1 MANMH
6 NVTPLNRGRGAPEY
20 RAAEPGADY
29 YRPPQVAEEEFNPM
43 QLGAMAWRNKGVII
57 GTTLLSVALA
67 LFAYT
72 QITPQ
77 YTAASQVRIEEQ
89 TRNVVA
95 LDAVVAATSG
105 DVDAIL
111 SEIQVMRSPELAM
124 RVINKL
130 DLRNNED
137 FNPDLLPPTRFDA
150 IRSSIAGLLPAS
162 VVKYIPGL
170 ADELPVEEGEGGGLL
185 NPEDAELA
193 AYFGP
198 EDVQHLKRFR
208 SALSVFVVGKSRVIQ
223 IGVTSPDPALAAD
236 TANALAETY
245 IEAQVEGKYRATQQA
260 NNWLDARVEELREQ
274 VAQGEEAIEAYRAE
288 VGLINADAVTLA
300 SEQVSQLSTQLIT
313 AEADKAAIE
322 ARLLEAEALLNS
334 SNFNATTDVL
344 NSLLISR
351 LREQEATLI
360 KEIDLLR
367 QNVGPGHP
375 EMVRAQSQLAGLRA
389 NINGEIT
396 KITEALR
403 NEVNVVNARI
413 ASLEEELRRANVN
426 VAELG
431 TSDRQVQALQLEVE
445 ANRRLLEVFLQRAKE
460 TDVQEDFQQAD
471 ATVISRAAIPAEP
484 SFPKKSLFGVAGVV
498 LGMMASVAIVFALEL
513 SDRTFRSMEQV
524 QRLTGYRALGLVP
537 RERAA
542 EKNVLRFVM
551 DKPFSTFGE
560 AMRRLFTKIQV
571 MTQDPRDNVI
581 VFTSAIPNEGK
592 SSTTAAMAVVAASL
606 GKQVVIIDCDI
617 RRPTIHQLFGLEAN
631 VGLVD
636 YLRGE
641 EDLEDIIQTHE
652 KSGVH
657 VIARGAKCDNP
668 MELIGSADMEQL
680 LRALSQTYDLVV
692 LDTAPVLAVTETQS
706 LIRMTNK
713 TVMMVR
719 WGSTNRNQVIAAL
732 NEIEDDLGEG
742 VGLVLTQVD
751 VKKNARYGYT
761 DSGYYSQALKKYYS
775 S

>member
-1 MANMH
+1 MSNMH
-6 NVTPLNRGRGAPEY
+6 NVTPISRNRGAQDYRGGDT
-20 RAAEPGADY
+20 GADY
-29 YRPPQVAEEEFNPM
+29 YRPPAGSDEEFNPM
-43 QLGAMAWRNKGVII
+43 QLGALAWRNKGVII
-57 GTTLLSVALA
+57 GTTMLSVALA
-67 LFAYT
+67 FFAYT

-77 YTAASQVRIEEQ
+77 YTASSQIRIEEQ
-89 TRNVVA
+89 VRNVVA
-95 LDAVVAATSG
+95 LDAVVAANSG
-105 DVDAIL
+105 DVDSIL
-111 SEIQVMRSPELAM
+111 SEVQVMRSPELAL

-130 DLRNNED
+130 DLRNNAK
-137 FNPDLLPPTRFDA
+137 FNADLLPPTRFDA
-150 IRSSIAGLLPAS
+150 IKSRVASILPSS
-162 VVKYIPGL
+162 VVKYVPGL
-170 ADELPVEEGEGGGLL
+170 SDALPEPAEEAGGLVTA
-185 NPEDAELA
+185 EDAELA
-193 AYFGP
+193 GFGP
-198 EDVQHLKRFR
+198 DDVGHLKAFR
-208 SALSVFVVGKSRVIQ
+208 SALSVFVVGKSRVIE
-223 IGVTSPDPALAAD
+223 IDFTSPDPGLAAEV
-236 TANALAETY
+236 ANALGETY

-260 NNWLDARVEELREQ
+260 NSWLNARLEELREQ
-274 VAQGEEAIEAYRAE
+274 VAVGEQAIEDYRAE

-300 SEQVSQLSTQLIT
+300 SQQVGLLSEQLI
-313 AEADKAAIE
+313 AAQADKAAIV
-322 ARLLEAEALLNS
+322 ARLEEAEALLNS
-334 SNFNATTDVL
+334 TGANATTDVL

-360 KEIDLLR
+360 KEISLLR

-375 EMVRAQSQLAGLRA
+375 EMVRAQSQLAGLRG
-389 NINGEIT
+389 NINSEIA

-413 ASLEEELRRANVN
+413 ETLENQLRSQNIE

-471 ATVISRAAIPAEP
+471 ATIISRAAAPTDP

-498 LGMMASVAIVFALEL
+498 LGMIASIAIVFALEL
-513 SDRTFRSMEQV
+513 SDRTFRSMEQL

-542 EKNVLRFVM
+542 EKHVLRFVI

-571 MTQDPRDNVI
+571 MTQDPSDNVI

-592 SSTTAAMAVVAASL
+592 SSTTAAMAAVASSL

-641 EDLEDIIQTHE
+641 EDLEDIIQTHQ

-680 LRALSQTYDLVV
+680 LRALSQTYDLVII
-692 LDTAPVLAVTETQS
+692 DTAPVLAVTETQN

-713 TVMMVR
+713 TVMIVR

-732 NEIEDDLGEG
+732 NEIEDDIGEG
-742 VGLVLTQVD
+742 MGIVLTQVD

>member
-1 MANMH
+1 MSNMH
-6 NVTPLNRGRGAPEY
+6 NVTPISRNRGPQDYRGGDA
-20 RAAEPGADY
+20 GADY
-29 YRPPQVAEEEFNPM
+29 YRPPVGSDEEFNPM
-43 QLGAMAWRNKGVII
+43 QLGALAWRNKGVII

-67 LFAYT
+67 MFAYT

-77 YTAASQVRIEEQ
+77 YTASSQIRIEEQ
-89 TRNVVA
+89 VRNVVA
-95 LDAVVAATSG
+95 LDAVVAANSG
-105 DVDAIL
+105 DVDSIL
-111 SEIQVMRSPELAM
+111 SEVQVMRSPELAL

-130 DLRNNED
+130 DLRNNSD
-137 FNPDLLPPTRFDA
+137 FNAELLPPTRFDA
-150 IRSSIAGLLPAS
+150 IKGRVASILPSSI
-162 VVKYIPGL
+162 VKYIPGL
-170 ADELPVEEGEGGGLL
+170 SDALPEEPVQTGG
-185 NPEDAELA
+185 PVTAEDADLA
-193 AYFGP
+193 GFSPA
-198 EDVQHLKRFR
+198 DVGHLKAFR
-208 SALSVFVVGKSRVIQ
+208 SALSVFVVGKSRVIE
-223 IGVTSPDPALAAD
+223 IDFTSPNAALAAEV
-236 TANALAETY
+236 ANALGETY

-260 NNWLDARVEELREQ
+260 NSWLNARLEELREQ
-274 VAQGEEAIEAYRAE
+274 VAVGEQAIEDYRAE

-300 SEQVSQLSTQLIT
+300 SQQVAQLSEQLIT
-313 AEADKAAIE
+313 AQADKAAIE
-322 ARLLEAEALLNS
+322 ARLEEAEALLNS
-334 SNFNATTDVL
+334 TGANATSDVL

-360 KEIDLLR
+360 KEIALLR

-375 EMVRAQSQLAGLRA
+375 DMVRAQSQLAGLRG
-389 NINGEIT
+389 NINAEIGKVT
-396 KITEALR
+396 DALR

-413 ASLEEELRRANVN
+413 ATLEEELRRQNVE

-471 ATVISRAAIPAEP
+471 ATIISRAAAPADP

-498 LGMMASVAIVFALEL
+498 LGMIASIAIVFALEL
-513 SDRTFRSMEQV
+513 SDRTFRSMEQL

-542 EKNVLRFVM
+542 EKSVLRFVL

-592 SSTTAAMAVVAASL
+592 SSTTAAMAAVASSL

-641 EDLEDIIQTHE
+641 EDLEDIIQTHQ

-680 LRALSQTYDLVV
+680 LRALSQTYDLVII
-692 LDTAPVLAVTETQS
+692 DTAPVLAVTETQN

-713 TVMMVR
+713 TVMVVR

-732 NEIEDDLGEG
+732 NEIEDDIGEG
-742 VGLVLTQVD
+742 MGIVLTQVD

>member
-1 MANMH
+1 MSNMH
-6 NVTPLNRGRGAPEY
+6 NVTPISRNRGPQDYRGGDT
-20 RAAEPGADY
+20 GADY
-29 YRPPQVAEEEFNPM
+29 YRPPVGSDEEFNPM
-43 QLGAMAWRNKGVII
+43 QLGALAWRNKGVII

-67 LFAYT
+67 MFAYT

-77 YTAASQVRIEEQ
+77 YTASSQIRIEEQ
-89 TRNVVA
+89 VRNVVA
-95 LDAVVAATSG
+95 LDAVVAANSG
-105 DVDAIL
+105 DVDSIL
-111 SEIQVMRSPELAM
+111 SEVQVMRSPELAL

-130 DLRNNED
+130 DLRNNAD

-150 IRSSIAGLLPAS
+150 IKSRVASILPSSI
-162 VVKYIPGL
+162 VKFIPGL
-170 ADELPVEEGEGGGLL
+170 SDALPDTTNQTGG
-185 NPEDAELA
+185 PVTAEDADLA
-193 AYFGP
+193 GFSPA
-198 EDVQHLKRFR
+198 DVGHLKAFR
-208 SALSVFVVGKSRVIQ
+208 GALSVFVVGKSRVIE
-223 IGVTSPDPALAAD
+223 IDFTSPNAGLAAEV
-236 TANALAETY
+236 ANALGETY

-260 NNWLDARVEELREQ
+260 NSWLNARLEELREQ
-274 VAQGEEAIEAYRAE
+274 VAAGEQAIEDYRAE

-300 SEQVSQLSTQLIT
+300 SQQVAQLSEQLIT
-313 AEADKAAIE
+313 AQADKAAIE
-322 ARLLEAEALLNS
+322 ARLEEAEALLNS
-334 SNFNATTDVL
+334 TGANATSDVL

-360 KEIDLLR
+360 KEIALLR

-375 EMVRAQSQLAGLRA
+375 DMVRAQSQLAGLRG
-389 NINGEIT
+389 NINAEIGKVT
-396 KITEALR
+396 DALR

-413 ASLEEELRRANVN
+413 ETLEEELRRQNVE

-471 ATVISRAAIPAEP
+471 ATIISRAAAPADP

-498 LGMMASVAIVFALEL
+498 LGMIASIAIVFALEL
-513 SDRTFRSMEQV
+513 SDRTFRSMEQL

-542 EKNVLRFVM
+542 EKSVLRFVI

-571 MTQDPRDNVI
+571 MTQDPRDNVV

-592 SSTTAAMAVVAASL
+592 SSTTAAMAAVASSL

-641 EDLEDIIQTHE
+641 EDLEDIIQTHQ

-680 LRALSQTYDLVV
+680 LRALSQTYDLVII
-692 LDTAPVLAVTETQS
+692 DTAPVLAVTETQN

-713 TVMMVR
+713 TVMVVR
-719 WGSTNRNQVIAAL
+719 WGSTNRNQVVAAL
-732 NEIEDDLGEG
+732 NEIEDDIGEG
-742 VGLVLTQVD
+742 MGIVLTQVD